1 MQADL
6 SSFRKHGGKLILYNG
21 WADHSTPPLR
31 AAEYYENV
39 RKANAPASDEFVRLF
54 MPPGMYHCGRGPGPN
69 VFGARGQEIVRMGD
83 PDYDIMAALDR
94 WVEQG
99 VAPAKIISTKFK
111 DDDPKQGVARTRPVC
126 PYPEVAKY
134 TGSGSIDDAASFVCG
149 KSQ

>member
-1 MQADL
+1 
-6 SSFRKHGGKLILYNG
+6 
-21 WADHSTPPLR
+21 
-31 AAEYYENV
+31 
-39 RKANAPASDEFVRLF
+39 
-54 MPPGMYHCGRGPGPN
+54 
-69 VFGARGQEIVRMGD
+69 MGD

-134 TGSGSIDDAASFVCG
+134 TGSGSIDDAANFVCG
-149 KSQ
+149 HPQ